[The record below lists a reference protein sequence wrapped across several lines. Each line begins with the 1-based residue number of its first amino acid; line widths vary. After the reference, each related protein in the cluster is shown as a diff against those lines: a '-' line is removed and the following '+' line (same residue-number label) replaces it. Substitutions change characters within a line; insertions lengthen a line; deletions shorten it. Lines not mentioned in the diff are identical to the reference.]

1 MTPSLPTPPIQGP
14 RPYLVNFR
22 EPSVKLPRFAFFALL
37 LILIFAASAATAE
50 KNPYTKGDI
59 VVIEG
64 TVNDLSGQPIADL
77 DIILETAKRG
87 LSLRPF
93 GRAKKEIARQTTK
106 TDDQGRFRL
115 EWTYEPRFNFFE
127 LLATVEVIED
137 GKTRLQILERMDI
150 TRTLKLGSPVS
161 VAFILED
168 TSFLNS
174 LRSFLS
180 VTSSDDERRIYR
192 ERGRPNRVDRLES
205 PEFTESS
212 WWYFSQGRVLRFRDG
227 VLFSEEEF
235 PPVKSP

>member
-1 MTPSLPTPPIQGP
+1 MKSLLTA
-14 RPYLVNFR
+14 
-22 EPSVKLPRFAFFALL
+22 LPFFL
-37 LILIFAASAATAE
+37 LILILAALPATAE
-50 KNPYTKGDI
+50 KSPFEKGDI

-64 TVNDLSGQPIADL
+64 NVNDLSGQPIANL

-87 LSLRPF
+87 FSLRPF
-93 GRAKKEIARQTTK
+93 GRAKKEIARKTTT
-106 TDDQGRFRL
+106 TDEHGDFQL

-127 LLATVEVIED
+127 LLATVEVIEE
-137 GKTRLQILERMDI
+137 GKARLQILDRLEI
-150 TRTLKLGSPVS
+150 TRMLKQGSPVS
-161 VAFILED
+161 VSFTLED